1 MAANIYPNGFS
12 LFRSRV
18 GHAFAEIGK
27 TKNLVHS
34 SEKQCEQRRYIPLDR
49 AAQSAGNVSGP
60 NGNFVPDSNSHIQK
74 KDARTA
80 RRHRAATNTG
90 PIGFRPGQNDH
101 RHSRET
107 AVTSNHAPAMLW
119 VSERRVGRSVSRRVR
134 RNSV

>member
-1 MAANIYPNGFS
+1 MQSTAMAANIYPNGFS

-74 KDARTA
+74 KMRAQLGDTVPLRTPDQLVFA
-80 RRHRAATNTG
+80 LVRMTTVTAG
-90 PIGFRPGQNDH
+90 RPQ
-101 RHSRET
+101 
-107 AVTSNHAPAMLW
+107 
-119 VSERRVGRSVSRRVR
+119 
-134 RNSV
+134 